1 MMKVSLNR
9 QRCELVAGVKF
20 GEDGRPLKSCTMLIT
35 GPNMFVQDYHDRMPV
50 LLQPEQID
58 GWLSGEIG
66 KEALAPAREGVLQA
80 WPVSRRVNS
89 SRADS
94 DDHTLISEVGLP

>member
-1 MMKVSLNR
+1 
-9 QRCELVAGVKF
+9 
-20 GEDGRPLKSCTMLIT
+20 MLIT

-50 LLQPEQID
+50 LWQQEQID
-58 GWLSGEIG
+58 GWLSGKIG
-66 KEALAPAREGVLQA
+66 KEALRPARKELLQA

-94 DDHTLISEVGLP
+94 NDHTLISEVTIDAAP